1 MVISPAG
8 CLHALMFHIAY
19 NAFVSHGKSSSWC
32 KSHALSFRALSR
44 AVSIRSQLKKYM
56 QRFNA
61 QIESCQGD
69 AKRLRQC
76 LVNGYRQ
83 NGARWIADG
92 TYRSIRGNTV
102 SAPEIPLNPCS
113 RYRRCYMS
121 TPIQLSSQESRLQAG
136 LSSTTSRRPRR
147 YSGCS
152 GFWVGAT
159 SSITLMTRMSIIT
172 EVEPEW

>member
-1 MVISPAG
+1 MVISPLG
-8 CLHALMFHIAY
+8 CVHLLMFRIAY
-19 NAFVSHGKSSSWC
+19 NAFVGHGKTSSWC

-56 QRFNA
+56 QRFNV

-76 LVNGYRQ
+76 LVNGYKQ

-102 SAPEIPLNPCS
+102 SAPCDFL
-113 RYRRCYMS
+113 
-121 TPIQLSSQESRLQAG
+121 
-136 LSSTTSRRPRR
+136 
-147 YSGCS
+147 
-152 GFWVGAT
+152 
-159 SSITLMTRMSIIT
+159 
-172 EVEPEW
+172 

>member
-1 MVISPAG
+1 MVISPLR
-8 CLHALMFHIAY
+8 CLHALTFHIAY
-19 NAFVSHGKSSSWC
+19 NGFVSHGKSSSWC

-56 QRFNA
+56 QRFSV

-76 LVNGYRQ
+76 LVNGYKQ

-102 SAPEIPLNPCS
+102 SAP
-113 RYRRCYMS
+113 
-121 TPIQLSSQESRLQAG
+121 
-136 LSSTTSRRPRR
+136 
-147 YSGCS
+147 
-152 GFWVGAT
+152 
-159 SSITLMTRMSIIT
+159 
-172 EVEPEW
+172 